1 MNTIRDE
8 IMPLQ
13 SESDLIAVR
22 QAVRTWMVPEGF
34 NILEQTKMVT
44 AVSELAR
51 NAITYGGG
59 GEARL
64 LLLADAARRGIRVTI
79 IDHGVGIEDITKA
92 MVDGYSTGSGL
103 GLGLGGSK
111 RLVDEFNIW
120 SEPGQG
126 TRIEITRWKQ

>member
-13 SESDLIAVR
+13 SERDIISVR
-22 QAVRTWMVPEGF
+22 QAVRAWMVSEDF

-51 NAITYGGG
+51 NAIVYGGG

-64 LLLADAARRGIRVTI
+64 ELLTNAARRGIRVTI
-79 IDHGVGIEDITKA
+79 MDHGVGIKDITIA
-92 MVDGYSTGSGL
+92 MVDGYSSRSGL
-103 GLGLGGSK
+103 GLGLSGAK

-120 SEPGQG
+120 SEQGQG
-126 TRIEITRWKQ
+126 TRIEITRWKK

>member
-1 MNTIRDE
+1 MNTVRDE

-13 SESDLIAVR
+13 SESDLITVR
-22 QAVRTWMVPEGF
+22 QAVRIWMVPEGF

-64 LLLADAARRGIRVTI
+64 QLLADAARRGIRVTI

-126 TRIEITRWKQ
+126 TRVEITRWKQ

>member
-1 MNTIRDE
+1 VNTVRDE

-13 SESDLIAVR
+13 SEGNLIAVR
-22 QAVRTWMVPEGF
+22 QAVRAWMVPEEF

-51 NAITYGGG
+51 NAIVHGGG
-59 GEARL
+59 GDARL
-64 LLLADAARRGIRVTI
+64 ELLTDAARRGIRVTI
-79 IDHGVGIEDITKA
+79 MDHGVGIEDIAIA
-92 MVDGYSTGSGL
+92 MVDGHSTGSGL
-103 GLGLGGSK
+103 GLGLSGAK

-126 TRIEITRWKQ
+126 TRIEITRWKK